1 LAHPH
6 TLVETDRIG
15 IPTQRYLLSPGFP
28 SMAGRFLEERLPDT
42 LPKSIG
48 LHKEI
53 AQKSCIAVN
62 AHDCVAENVSIT
74 FRDDAMLAS
83 TS

>member
-1 LAHPH
+1 
-6 TLVETDRIG
+6 
-15 IPTQRYLLSPGFP
+15 
-28 SMAGRFLEERLPDT
+28 MAGRFLEERLPDT